1 MANELDKTIEELEAE
16 VIAELEEGAHDA
28 PKKGAVPSEPMK
40 KKKGDGATGE
50 EDIGGSTPTK
60 VSPPTGKDASKNT
73 KEIGGDAQ
81 QKGEGKPD
89 KMQKPKPA
97 GVNKPLAMGYT
108 DDEIRELCHSKN
120 HDCATFVEHPEFGKG
135 KPIVNSHAIPDDEGN
150 VEWYDVQFKHGLEEK
165 VMAEDMKILK
175 NANHN
180 KDEDAHM
187 PKTKADAINAMMDVM
202 KKMPAG
208 EAKKMYA
215 SYMAGKKEPTDEE
228 LELDGL
234 NKAKEAIEKRLA
246 SINVKEDVDALVQGE
261 DLSEEF
267 QQKAATIFE
276 AAVKSKIRP
285 EVERIELEKTQEIAE
300 DMETFKTELAEKVDG
315 FLDYVV
321 QEWMK
326 ENELAIERGL
336 KGEIAEDFITGL
348 KSLFE
353 EHYIDVPDEK
363 YDILESQAQK
373 IDELESKLNETIG
386 KLTEKKQS
394 EDTLVRESVI
404 KEVSSDLAETQTEKF
419 ASLVEDVEFTDKDS
433 FTEKLNTLKENYF
446 PKSVPT
452 QTLTEENDEGTQE
465 IDMSDAMAAYTSAIK
480 RSAPYMNDVNA
491 QPFKDVKN

>member
-1 MANELDKTIEELEAE
+1 MSEIDKTIEELEAE
-16 VIAELEEGAHDA
+16 VHADLKEAEMKKDSSPAG
-28 PKKGAVPSEPMK
+28 KGAVAPEAGDKVDGEVEDLGAPVV
-40 KKKGDGATGE
+40 KGDEKKA
-50 EDIGGSTPTK
+50 DAAKK
-60 VSPPTGKDASKNT
+60 VKQDSSIKSS
-73 KEIGGDAQ
+73 
-81 QKGEGKPD
+81 QKGD
-89 KMQKPKPA
+89 QKADSVKE
-97 GVNKPLAMGYT
+97 GYT
-108 DDEIRELCHSKN
+108 DDEIRELCHSKD
-120 HDCATFVEHPEFGKG
+120 HDCATVVEHPIWGLG
-135 KPIVNSHAIPDDEGN
+135 KPIEKSHAIPDDNGF
-150 VEWYDVQFKHGLEEK
+150 VAWYDVQFKHGVEEK
-165 VMAEDMKILK
+165 VMAEDVKVLK
-175 NANHN
+175 NAHHGKEEGN
-180 KDEDAHM
+180 M
-187 PKTKADAINAMMDVM
+187 PKTKTDAINAMNDMM
-202 KKMPAG
+202 KKMSAA
-208 EAKKMYA
+208 ETKELVA
-215 SYMAGKKEPTDEE
+215 SYMAKGKETDEE
-228 LELDGL
+228 VELKGL
-234 NKAKEAIEKRLA
+234 QKAKEAIEKRLA

-285 EVERIELEKTQEIAE
+285 EVERIEEEKTQEIAE
-300 DMETFKTELAEKVDG
+300 EMETFKTELAEKVDG
-315 FLDYVV
+315 YLDYVV

-452 QTLTEENDEGTQE
+452 ETLTEENDEGTEE

-480 RSAPYMNDVNA
+480 RTAPYMNDGDA
-491 QPFKDVKN
+491 RPFGNVKK